1 MTEFK
6 VPGEQKKLYLSA
18 ILGLYGR
25 YPVAYVAS
33 ARNDNR
39 LVFETFDRA
48 IAAFPDAKPLFH
60 SDRGFQYTSKM
71 FQKKLEK
78 QDMEQ
83 SMSWVGHCM
92 DHGPTEGFWG
102 IMKTERYQMYKITD
116 EASLR
121 YAIKDYLRFYSEERP
136 QGRYHCKTP
145 LEVRLISHSLT
156 RQGRHPRFSGRLENW
171 EQGDGICPDL
181 LQGSRSGSD

>member
-1 MTEFK
+1 MLFRSDVTGFK
-6 VPGEQKKLYLSA
+6 EPGEQKKLYLSA

-39 LVFETFDRA
+39 LVFETFDRTV
-48 IAAFPDAKPLFH
+48 AAF
-60 SDRGFQYTSKM
+60 
-71 FQKKLEK
+71 
-78 QDMEQ
+78 
-83 SMSWVGHCM
+83 
-92 DHGPTEGFWG
+92 
-102 IMKTERYQMYKITD
+102 KITD
-116 EASLR
+116 EASLG

>member
-1 MTEFK
+1 M
-6 VPGEQKKLYLSA
+6 PGEQKKLYLSA

-48 IAAFPDAKPLFH
+48 VAAF
-60 SDRGFQYTSKM
+60 
-71 FQKKLEK
+71 
-78 QDMEQ
+78 
-83 SMSWVGHCM
+83 
-92 DHGPTEGFWG
+92 
-102 IMKTERYQMYKITD
+102 KITD
-116 EASLR
+116 EASLG

-156 RQGRHPRFSGRLENW
+156 GQASPVFRQIGKLGAGGWNLPGFVAG
-171 EQGDGICPDL
+171 EQEWL
-181 LQGSRSGSD
+181 